1 MSTSPVIS
9 VTDTSLGDDD
19 LERVL
24 AEETGAEY
32 RRAGGDGE
40 LGAALDDADV
50 VFTNLVTLGAQELR
64 RLADG
69 AVVIRYGVGVDNVD
83 LDAAAAA
90 GVRVCNVPDYGAN
103 VVADHAV
110 TLATMLVR
118 RVRDFDAALH
128 RGEEPAADAF
138 GAIPSLESRTVGLV
152 GAGRIAQLTA
162 ARFHAFGCRTL
173 AFDPFADAAA
183 LAEHDITLVPWE
195 RLLAESDLISLH
207 APLTGETRHLLDDDA
222 FAAMRRGVHVINTAR
237 GALIDTAALLRALDE
252 GIVAGAALDVT
263 DPEPLPKNAPLRARP
278 EVILTPHVAFY
289 SAESMQRLQQLA
301 VAEGR
306 RALAG
311 EPLRCPVPL
320 PTAPAPDQ
328 EGPV

>member
-1 MSTSPVIS
+1 MSSSPVIS
-9 VTDTSLGDDD
+9 VTDTAVGNDD
-19 LERVL
+19 LERAL

-32 RRAGGDGE
+32 RRAGAATE

-50 VFTNLVTLGAQELR
+50 VFTNFVPLGRDELGQ
-64 RLADG
+64 LADG

-83 LDAAAAA
+83 LGAAAAA

-110 TLATMLVR
+110 MLATMLVR

-128 RGEEPAADAF
+128 RGEEPDADAF

-173 AFDPFADAAA
+173 AFDPFADASE
-183 LAEHDITLVPWE
+183 LAERDIALVSWE

-207 APLTGETRHLLDDDA
+207 APLTDDTQHLLDDDA

-237 GALIDTAALLRALDE
+237 GGLVDSAALLRALDE

-263 DPEPLPKNAPLRARP
+263 DPEPLPKDAPLRARP
-278 EVILTPHVAFY
+278 QVILTPHIAFY
-289 SAESMQRLQQLA
+289 SAESMERLQRLA
-301 VAEGR
+301 VDEGR

-320 PTAPAPDQ
+320 PGTPVPDQ
-328 EGPV
+328 EGPA